1 MSHAVVLKQKQTQKL
16 PRHVQSHAYLG
27 SIETRAGQAPAY
39 HGCMMLASKKKGD
52 GDKRVE
58 ENAAL
63 AEAQEI
69 REKNCEQWL
78 NDMAES
84 IKFKNSVP
92 AHLAFE
98 TFAPHDRQPLSAIFS
113 TYSGA
118 AK

>member
-1 MSHAVVLKQKQTQKL
+1 
-16 PRHVQSHAYLG
+16 
-27 SIETRAGQAPAY
+27 
-39 HGCMMLASKKKGD
+39 MMLASKKKGD
-52 GDKRVE
+52 GDKRAE

-98 TFAPHDRQPLSAIFS
+98 TFAPHDRQRLARYFQ
-113 TYSGA
+113 TTA
-118 AK
+118 ALRNK